1 MLIAVHDA
9 SMKKVGFLDNESQ
22 GALNFY
28 NDTWSRYLETGT
40 STFEFTVDKQV
51 LETDTANYRAYQALS
66 ERSFVSF
73 KYKGKSYLFNVMKTT
88 EDSDSITC
96 YCENLTLELLNEYAN
111 AYEADKAY
119 SFVEYCNRFG
129 LLKNSAL
136 TIGVNEVS
144 DQKRKIVWTGQDTL
158 LKRLLSLAN
167 YFNAEISFDSYLKD
181 DSTLKEFRINIYKEN
196 DATHQGVGQRRT
208 DVILNDGEDIS
219 KITKTVDKT
228 VIFNAVSATGN
239 DRTVTHKVTKTRIV
253 NKTITVPSGGATN
266 TANAL
271 RNITSRKG
279 QHVGSGQCYALSALY
294 SSLLGGPGLGGGVTG
309 LSGLIGA
316 GIAASNIGT
325 DYNWGAFGWG
335 VERGAVD
342 KVKAGAIANIKANY
356 GAPFYTGPFGHT
368 AIIKSVS
375 GSTVTVLE
383 QNYAGRMYVVE
394 NSYNLNA
401 YAAGIQTL
409 CYPPE
414 LARGGSIDG
423 STVTKTVPTTETYT
437 EDVKETVKT
446 VIPAGRKEWK
456 NEAGEVEFY
465 TENGTIYAPIS
476 RKLYPSVLS
485 GTETDD
491 NWIRKDITV
500 NTDSEDVL
508 VSTAL
513 KELRNNCY
521 ALVKFE
527 IDGDSDL
534 DIGDTVKAKSSKFH
548 PMLLLEVRVSEL
560 HKSFTDPDNNK
571 VVYSNYKQ
579 LKNNVSSD
587 LIAQMEQMAD
597 AAKPYEI
604 KLASSNGVIFKNHLG
619 TSVITPT
626 LLKGGK
632 VIFNDV
638 TYRFA
643 VDGSVT
649 TGLTYTIQGTDIQ
662 ETSVLTVSAYI
673 GNDEVATTEISLAN
687 VMDGKLGE
695 PGKNGTIVHVAWS
708 NSDDGTIDFDLES
721 DVNKTYRGEY
731 QDYTIEDSTDP
742 KKYKWVK
749 VKGDKGEKGDRGPQG
764 ERGLQGL
771 QGAKG
776 DQGIAGA
783 KGADGK
789 SSYTHIAY
797 ATNSTGTQGFSVSDS
812 TNKTYIGMYQ
822 DFNATDSTNPT
833 AYKWT
838 KWRGSDGAQGVPG
851 KAGADGRTPY
861 IHFAYANSADGR
873 TDFSTTQTGNKRYL
887 GTYTDFTQN
896 DSTDPTKYKWTA
908 LFDNVQVGGRNL
920 FLNSKFNFDLN
931 KSYSTYYVDRSN
943 EQTQGQLAISID
955 TSTKFKNANTL
966 KIVSTFNGTRNN
978 QKITFRTGGDERLG
992 TENEMSGKSVMMSFW
1007 AKSTVANTSMAW
1019 RCGYRNA
1026 TQELLIGADWKY
1038 YSFQLTAP
1046 LSSNATNEAILHI
1059 FSVAT
1064 VWIALPKVEIGTIS
1078 TDHTDAPEDFQVDID
1093 SKADQVLT
1101 QEQLNALNEKAG
1113 IIQSELEAKATAKEV
1128 AEWVLAYKKFVDE
1141 QKAGRQASEKALID
1155 ASNRVS
1161 QLEWKVGDM
1170 KQSWQFIDSYMTA
1183 SNEGL
1188 IIGKDNA
1195 SEYVKISSGRV
1206 SFFSGN
1212 SEVMYISQGVLNIDN
1227 GIFTKSVQIGR
1238 FRFEAH
1244 PSNQDMLVLRY
1255 IGG

>member
-9 SMKKVGFLDNESQ
+9 NMKKVGFLDNESQ

-119 SFVEYCNRFG
+119 SFIEYCNHFG

-144 DQKRKIVWTGQDTL
+144 DQKRKIAWTGQDTL

-208 DVILNDGEDIS
+208 DVILNDDEDIS

-239 DRTVTHKVTKTRIV
+239 DRTVTHKVTKTRTV
-253 NKTITVPSGGATN
+253 NKTITVSSGGATN
-266 TANAL
+266 TENAL
-271 RNITSRKG
+271 RNLTSRKG

-309 LSGLIGA
+309 ISGLVGA

-335 VERGAVD
+335 VERGTVD

-356 GAPFYTGPFGHT
+356 GAPFYTGPYGHT

-375 GSTVTVLE
+375 GTTVTVLE

-414 LARGGSIDG
+414 LARGGSVGG

-513 KELRNNCY
+513 KELKNNCY

-527 IDGDSDL
+527 INGDVDL
-534 DIGDTVKAKSSKFH
+534 EIGDTVKAKSSNFY

-560 HKSFTDPDNNK
+560 HKSFTEPDNNK

-643 VDGSVT
+643 VDGNVT
-649 TGLTYTIQGTDIQ
+649 TGLTYTIQGTDVQ

-708 NSDDGTIDFDLES
+708 NSADGTIDFDLES
-721 DVNKTYRGEY
+721 DVDKTYRGEY

-776 DQGIAGA
+776 DQGIPGA
-783 KGADGK
+783 KGADGRTQ
-789 SSYTHIAY
+789 YTHIAY
-797 ATNSTGTQGFSVSDS
+797 ADNATGGGFSQTDQ
-812 TNKTYIGMYQ
+812 TKAYIGMYQ

-873 TDFSTTQTGNKRYL
+873 TEFSTTQTGNKRYL

-896 DSTDPTKYKWTA
+896 DSTDPSKYKWV
-908 LFDNVQVGGRNL
+908 DMVGTVEVSHRNL
-920 FLNSKFNFDLN
+920 AIGSSDQWNNFITINSNNNWGAKLATVLYGDSTGIYAGTTINIFVYLSADDIVLDSTINPRFFIQGAVIDKQNNMTWTDWDKYNPFFNKWSTSLATGN
-931 KSYSTYYVDRSN
+931 NYRIVKISSKVTAESYAN
-943 EQTQGQLAISID
+943 IKGFELAVRID
-955 TSTKFKNANTL
+955 GVK
-966 KIVSTFNGTRNN
+966 
-978 QKITFRTGGDERLG
+978 
-992 TENEMSGKSVMMSFW
+992 SGKFH
-1007 AKSTVANTSMAW
+1007 W
-1019 RCGYRNA
+1019 RALMITTGTAFPSYWTKPIED
-1026 TQELLIGADWKY
+1026 TQSE
-1038 YSFQLTAP
+1038 
-1046 LSSNATNEAILHI
+1046 
-1059 FSVAT
+1059 V
-1064 VWIALPKVEIGTIS
+1064 
-1078 TDHTDAPEDFQVDID
+1078 D

-1101 QEQLNALNEKAG
+1101 QEQINALNERNQILEAEMQAKASMEAFSKLEKAYNAFVAKNEKDTA
-1113 IIQSELEAKATAKEV
+1113 QSEKDLIE
-1128 AEWVLAYKKFVDE
+1128 
-1141 QKAGRQASEKALID
+1141 AGRRIELLTTQFGGLKELKT
-1155 ASNRVS
+1155 
-1161 QLEWKVGDM
+1161 
-1170 KQSWQFIDSYMTA
+1170 FIDTYMTS

-1188 IIGKDNA
+1188 IIGKNDA
-1195 SEYVKISSGRV
+1195 SSTIKVSSDRISMFSAGR
-1206 SFFSGN
+1206 
-1212 SEVMYISQGVLNIDN
+1212 EVMYISQGVIHIDN
-1227 GIFTKSVQIGR
+1227 GIFTASVQIGK
-1238 FRFEAH
+1238 FRTEQYHLNA
-1244 PSNQDMLVLRY
+1244 DMNVIRY
-1255 IGG
+1255 VG